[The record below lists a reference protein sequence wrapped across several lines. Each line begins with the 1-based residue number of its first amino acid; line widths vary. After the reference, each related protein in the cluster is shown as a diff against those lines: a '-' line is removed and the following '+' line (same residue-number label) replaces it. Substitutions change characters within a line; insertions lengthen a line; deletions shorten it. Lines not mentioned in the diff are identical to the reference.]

1 MGYAVTQQDNDV
13 AYNVKKFIIDTEA
26 DLASISPNNLAP
38 GSEVLCLKPVKGYVL
53 NTQLIW
59 EEVF

>member
-26 DLASISPNNLAP
+26 DLASISPNSLAP
-38 GSEVLCLKPVKGYVL
+38 GSEVLCLKPVKGYIL